1 MGRRLSIALVAG
13 RQIGFEGGKRL
24 DFSWPE
30 IEVYRIAVVF
40 AARAIGQLTLVQDRN
55 SDRNSIQVIA
65 RAADVLRIL
74 AESPEGLSLAE
85 IARETGLARST
96 IQRIVKALADEQFL
110 EPTSKRGG
118 YILGQGL
125 LRLAAGPSREVVMI
139 AQPFLRQLAL
149 DVDETVDLSMLK
161 GSTALF
167 VEHIAG
173 SHRLAALSAVGT
185 EFPLHSTANGKALL
199 ACVSAERQIELLVQ
213 PLRADTSRTITDL
226 SALQTQLRQIARS
239 GLAFDLEEHTDGVC
253 AIGTAFLDSLGR
265 AYSISIPVPRQRFDQ
280 KCVAL
285 EAPLLACRDRLI
297 ATIHGSLPTK
307 A

>member
-1 MGRRLSIALVAG
+1 M
-13 RQIGFEGGKRL
+13 
-24 DFSWPE
+24 
-30 IEVYRIAVVF
+30 YRIAVTF
-40 AARAIGQLTLVQDRN
+40 CREMQLGQLELVRDRN

-85 IARETGLARST
+85 IARETALARST

-110 EPTSKRGG
+110 EPASKRGG

-125 LRLAAGPSREVVMI
+125 LRLAAGPSMEVAMI
-139 AQPFLRQLAL
+139 VQPFLRQLAQ

-161 GSTALF
+161 GNTALF

-173 SHRLAALSAVGT
+173 SHRLAALSAIGT

-199 ACVSAERQIELLVQ
+199 ACASSERQIELLVQ
-213 PLRADTSRTITDL
+213 PLHADTDRTITDIA
-226 SALQTQLRQIARS
+226 ALQTQLRQVARS
-239 GLAFDLEEHTDGVC
+239 GLAYDLEEHTDGVC

-280 KCVAL
+280 KSVSL
-285 EAPLLACRDRLI
+285 EEPLLACRDRLI
-297 ATIHGSLPTK
+297 ATIHGSLPKMT
-307 A
+307 